1 MAVINE
7 SNAYP
12 ISANILTIFNL
23 NKCIYKNLIN
33 KNKAVIWKSFIYTY

>member
-12 ISANILTIFNL
+12 INANILTIYYF
-23 NKCIYKNLIN
+23 KQSKYK
-33 KNKAVIWKSFIYTY
+33 T

>member
-12 ISANILTIFNL
+12 ISANILTIFIL
-23 NKCIYKNLIN
+23 NKVNIKLN
-33 KNKAVIWKSFIYTY
+33 KQK